1 MLPVSYLFL
10 RQSFWVNKDRKR
22 SGQVILGVGV
32 DYPSSYREPLDL
44 VLIKI
49 QLPSRRHA
57 GTSKIS
63 LLMPWIFWKLTDVL
77 ASFFILMAVGPA
89 FVSREA
95 PKVNMIEN
103 VADFSASNFAAT
115 SNVVASNVSDY
126 GGYLFP
132 VFGLI
137 ALAGLILFLSPPL
150 VDE

>member
-1 MLPVSYLFL
+1 
-10 RQSFWVNKDRKR
+10 
-22 SGQVILGVGV
+22 
-32 DYPSSYREPLDL
+32 
-44 VLIKI
+44 
-49 QLPSRRHA
+49 
-57 GTSKIS
+57 
-63 LLMPWIFWKLTDVL
+63 MPWIFWKLTDAL
-77 ASFFILMAVGPA
+77 ASFFSWSAVGPA

-95 PKVNMIEN
+95 PKVNMIDN